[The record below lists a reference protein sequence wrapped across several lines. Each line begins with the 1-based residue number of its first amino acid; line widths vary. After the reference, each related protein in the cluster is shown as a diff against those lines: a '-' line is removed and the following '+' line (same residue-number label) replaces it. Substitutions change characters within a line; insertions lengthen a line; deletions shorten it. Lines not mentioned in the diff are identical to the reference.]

1 MKDRT
6 IIGIGLLGFGT
17 LFFILGVILL
27 LDRALLV
34 MSNILILFSI
44 IVLMNPKGFY
54 SFAIQRDKIQGTIA
68 FFTGILL
75 VFFKLPLPGIVCEVV
90 GAYWLFGGFYPM
102 LLTLLMKIPYI
113 SNFIPFLGGNDESLP
128 L

>member
-1 MKDRT
+1 
-6 IIGIGLLGFGT
+6 
-17 LFFILGVILL
+17 
-27 LDRALLV
+27 